1 MGFYRGVEEGA
12 MNSKLLRAALLMVE
26 ATSIPLIVLGFLY
39 LVTGYQLLNPGIQLI
54 PRPRV
59 IHTDAVLRITL
70 VAVSIL
76 HGYGG
81 LLLLIARLARSNLLR
96 ASLFILVHILL
107 IVFLALVV
115 LLEISLSSFPP

>member
-1 MGFYRGVEEGA
+1 
-12 MNSKLLRAALLMVE
+12 MNSKLLRAALFMVE
-26 ATSIPLIVLGFLY
+26 ATSIPLIILGFLY

-59 IHTDAVLRITL
+59 VHTDAALRITL
-70 VAVSIL
+70 IAVSIL

-81 LLLLIARLARSNLLR
+81 LLLLIARLARSSLLR
-96 ASLFILVHILL
+96 GLLLILVHVFL

-115 LLEISLSSFPP
+115 FLEISLSFFSP

>member
-1 MGFYRGVEEGA
+1 MGFYRGVEEGV

-26 ATSIPLIVLGFLY
+26 ATSIPLIILGFLY

-59 IHTDAVLRITL
+59 IHTDAALRITL

-81 LLLLIARLARSNLLR
+81 LLLLIARLARSSLLR
-96 ASLFILVHILL
+96 ASLFILVHVIL

-115 LLEISLSSFPP
+115 FLEISLSSFSP

>member
-1 MGFYRGVEEGA
+1 
-12 MNSKLLRAALLMVE
+12 MNPKLLRAALLIVE

-70 VAVSIL
+70 VVVSIL

-115 LLEISLSSFPP
+115 FLEISLSPFPP

>member
-12 MNSKLLRAALLMVE
+12 MNPKLLRAALLMVE

-70 VAVSIL
+70 VVVSIL

-96 ASLFILVHILL
+96 ASLFILAHILL

-115 LLEISLSSFPP
+115 FLEISLSSFPP